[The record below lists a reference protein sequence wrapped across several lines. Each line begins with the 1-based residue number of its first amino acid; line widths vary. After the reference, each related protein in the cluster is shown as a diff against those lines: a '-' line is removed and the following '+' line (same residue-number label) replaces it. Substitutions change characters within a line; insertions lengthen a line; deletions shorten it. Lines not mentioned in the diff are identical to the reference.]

1 MRPCNKRSI
10 RCDNAPA
17 KLRNHAKRRART
29 GRIDGVGPSTGPA
42 VGGDRLTCGARRPRL
57 SAVPIRVGI
66 DLVAADSVEDS
77 LRAAHGDRYLQRVY
91 TKREI
96 DDCATAAGI
105 DPERLAARFAA
116 KEATLK
122 VLPVGNEGLAL
133 TAIEVRREPS
143 GRVHIELSGR
153 AAELAA
159 DAGVAELSASLTHEA
174 GFAAAVV
181 IAELHE
187 AGARSPR
194 SV

>member
-1 MRPCNKRSI
+1 
-10 RCDNAPA
+10 
-17 KLRNHAKRRART
+17 
-29 GRIDGVGPSTGPA
+29 
-42 VGGDRLTCGARRPRL
+42 
-57 SAVPIRVGI
+57 VPIRVGI
-66 DLVAADSVEDS
+66 DLVAADSVQDS
-77 LRAAHGDRYLQRVY
+77 LRAAHGDRYLERVY

-96 DDCATAAGI
+96 DDCGTAAGI

-181 IAELHE
+181 VAELHE
-187 AGARSPR
+187 ARARSPR